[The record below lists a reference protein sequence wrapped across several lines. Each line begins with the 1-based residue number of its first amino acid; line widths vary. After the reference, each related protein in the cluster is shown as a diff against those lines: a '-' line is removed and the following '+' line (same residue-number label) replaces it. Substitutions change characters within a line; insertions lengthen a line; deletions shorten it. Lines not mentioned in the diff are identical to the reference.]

1 MGGWGWCVCD
11 IQADLR
17 LAFGHSSPPSRHDVP
32 GVKSSGLWAIQ
43 GAGGVPQGPPR
54 PRGGLDKLASMLGN
68 AVSAR
73 QLYNFIHTSYAEV
86 LFRGKM
92 KK

>member
-1 MGGWGWCVCD
+1 MAMIVA
-11 IQADLR
+11 ADFETLSETER
-17 LAFGHSSPPSRHDVP
+17 YNSGPQDFLLKIPGVNAKNGHSLMNHIKNIAKLASLS
-32 GVKSSGLWAIQ
+32 
-43 GAGGVPQGPPR
+43 
-54 PRGGLDKLASMLGN
+54 LDKLASMLGN

>member
-1 MGGWGWCVCD
+1 MNH
-11 IQADLR
+11 IKNIAK
-17 LAFGHSSPPSRHDVP
+17 LASLS
-32 GVKSSGLWAIQ
+32 
-43 GAGGVPQGPPR
+43 
-54 PRGGLDKLASMLGN
+54 LDKLARMLGN